1 MTTKTGILIV
11 FILWILTASAFAFE
25 PFVVKKIEVKGL
37 QRISTGTVFNYLP
50 VEIGERI
57 DQKLSSNVIRALF
70 KTGFFSDIQLVQR
83 GNTLVINVTERPTIS
98 AVKFS
103 GNKDIDKDKLE
114 ESMKEIGLAVGN
126 VFNRSLLS
134 RIEQEL
140 RQLYF
145 SRGKYGVK
153 IKSVVKNLDS
163 NRVDIAINIVEGKV
177 AKIKKINIVGN
188 KSYKSK
194 LLLDSFKLS
203 TPTLFSIITGNDQ
216 YSQQKLR
223 GDLESLKSYYLNRG
237 FINFSIDS
245 TQVTITPDKKNIYIT
260 INIDEGDRFYV
271 DNIKIAGQ
279 SVVSEKEVM
288 DFIDIKKG
296 EIFSRKRAVE
306 IQEKIRERLGDE
318 GYAFANVNVIPD
330 IKEKE
335 KKVDLTFY
343 VDPVKRV
350 YVRRINIAGNVKTR
364 DEVIRRELRQ
374 LEGAW
379 YSTVKLNRSRT
390 RLMLTGFFDDVSIET
405 PRVAGTTDQV
415 DINMKVNERASGNM
429 IASLGFQPGQGVI
442 FNVSFTWDNF
452 LGTGKR
458 VSATLNNSEVT
469 KVYNFSYRNPYSTRS
484 GISRSIDLYSRETDT
499 SAGVLNTVASYITDA
514 LGTGIRYG
522 FPISE
527 YNTARLGFIF
537 ENTKIQ
543 LLPNP
548 PTQFQTF
555 IDDNGDSFNTL
566 RIEGGWSRNT
576 RNRAIFPNKGGYL
589 SLSTELALPGG
600 DLEYY
605 KVLLKAQR
613 YFPITNRVSL
623 AINGEFGR
631 GDGYHNTDGLPFF
644 ENYFA
649 GGERSVRGYE
659 PNSLGP
665 RYENTSTTPSTFSAI
680 GGNVRVVGNLEL
692 VFPPPFSPNSKSVR
706 FNIFVDAGNVYE
718 DTVDADEL
726 RYSAGIAATWLTPI
740 GPLTFS
746 WATPFNDQPG
756 DELKSFQFTIG
767 APF

>member
-1 MTTKTGILIV
+1 MSFSLRVIIAI
-11 FILWILTASAFAFE
+11 FLWVLPGLALAFE
-25 PFVVKKIEVKGL
+25 PFVVKKIEVDGL

-50 VEIGERI
+50 IEIGERI
-57 DQKLSSNVIRALF
+57 DEKLSSDVIRALF
-70 KTGFFSDIQLVQR
+70 KTGFFSDIQLVQKR
-83 GNTLVINVTERPTIS
+83 NVLVIKVIERPTIS
-98 AVKFS
+98 AVKFD
-103 GNKDIDKDKLE
+103 GNKEIDKDKLE
-114 ESMKEIGLAVGN
+114 ESLKEIGLAVGN

-145 SRGKYGVK
+145 SRGKYGVQ
-153 IKSVVKNLDS
+153 IKSEVKDLGS

-188 KSYKSK
+188 KSYAADD
-194 LLLDSFKLS
+194 LRDSFKLS
-203 TPTLFSIITGNDQ
+203 TPTMFSFLTGNDQ

-237 FINFSIDS
+237 FINFSVDS
-245 TQVTITPDKKNIYIT
+245 TQVTITPNKKYIYIT
-260 INIDEGDRFYV
+260 ININEGDRFVV
-271 DNIKIAGQ
+271 DNIKVAGQ

-318 GYAFANVNVIPD
+318 GYAFSNVNVIPD
-330 IKEKE
+330 IKQGE

-343 VDPVKRV
+343 VDPGKRV

-374 LEGAW
+374 IEGAW

-405 PRVAGTTDQV
+405 PRVAGTSDQV

-442 FNVSFTWDNF
+442 FNISFTWDNF

-484 GISRSIDLYSRETDT
+484 GISRSIDFYSRETDT
-499 SAGVLNTVASYITDA
+499 GANVLNTVASYITDA
-514 LGTGIRYG
+514 VGLGVRYG

-527 YNTARLGFIF
+527 FNTARVGFIF
-537 ENTKIQ
+537 ENTHIQ
-543 LLPNP
+543 SITGTPQEFKDFLANE
-548 PTQFQTF
+548 
-555 IDDNGDSFNTL
+555 DRFNTL

-576 RNRAIFPNKGGYL
+576 RNRAIFPNKGGFL
-589 SLSTELALPGG
+589 SFNTEIALPGG

-605 KVLLKAQR
+605 KARLKAQR
-613 YFPITNRVSL
+613 YFPITRRVSL
-623 AINGEFGR
+623 AINGEYGH
-631 GDGYHNTDGLPFF
+631 GDGYNNTNGLPFF

-665 RYENTSTTPSTFSAI
+665 KKPDINGNAI
-680 GGNVRVVGNLEL
+680 GGNIRSVGNIEL
-692 VFPPPFSPNSKSVR
+692 VFPPPFSPNSKAVR
-706 FNIFVDAGNVYE
+706 FNLFVDAGNVFE
-718 DTVDADEL
+718 DKVNVDEF
-726 RYSAGIAATWLTPI
+726 RYSAGVAATWLTPI

-746 WATPFNDQPG
+746 WASPFNDQPG
-756 DELKSFQFTIG
+756 DRLKSFQFTIG